1 MRKIVIAAALLAGCA
16 HAYQAE
22 ITTIG
27 NGRYMIRSAPE
38 DEQVSES
45 IATQYALR
53 RAGEVC
59 ATGYEV
65 LESKTGVATS
75 TEHVAVFGRR
85 TTELPEVTLVVRC
98 RTP

>member
-1 MRKIVIAAALLAGCA
+1 M
-16 HAYQAE
+16 
-22 ITTIG
+22 
-27 NGRYMIRSAPE
+27 PD

-45 IATQYALR
+45 LATRYAMQ

-59 ATGYEV
+59 VAGYDV
-65 LESKTGVATS
+65 LENKTGVATS